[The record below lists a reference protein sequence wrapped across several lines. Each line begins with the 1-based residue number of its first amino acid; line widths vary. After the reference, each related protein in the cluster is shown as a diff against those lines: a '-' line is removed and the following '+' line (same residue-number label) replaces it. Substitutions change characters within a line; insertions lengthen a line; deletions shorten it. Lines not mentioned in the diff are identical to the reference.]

1 MNMDTGCW
9 GQHVMAKHRNYFDA
23 TFAVHSTLLMHISS
37 IISTMVSYTSANG
50 YPFIYSS
57 SLYKGMGVISDSMSA
72 LFLHKSNSGTW
83 DCLTI
88 KLATKFDRIKM
99 KEEPEP

>member
-23 TFAVHSTLLMHISS
+23 TFAVHSTLVMHISS

-72 LFLHKSNSGTW
+72 LFFTQILFRDLGLFNSKIGHK
-83 DCLTI
+83 I
-88 KLATKFDRIKM
+88 R
-99 KEEPEP
+99 